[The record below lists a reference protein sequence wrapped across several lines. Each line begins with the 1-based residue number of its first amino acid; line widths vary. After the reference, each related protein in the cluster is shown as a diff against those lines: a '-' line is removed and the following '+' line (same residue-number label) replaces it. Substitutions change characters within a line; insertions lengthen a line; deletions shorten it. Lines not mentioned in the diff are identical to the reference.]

1 ALKPVSLDGRPVL
14 SRSRKSIYF
23 SDFTRTSIT
32 PDEVDLLRS
41 LMESYPEAPS
51 LGILNFPI
59 LFSRMHRCGFS
70 KGQFWFITEE
80 RSVLDSFTTLKVP
93 FYYTQLVDG
102 KFIAYF
108 RPDHFL
114 SGLLRSC
121 CVNPY
126 AYESTAVKASRQDTP
141 ANIEDSQR

>member
-1 ALKPVSLDGRPVL
+1 
-14 SRSRKSIYF
+14 
-23 SDFTRTSIT
+23 
-32 PDEVDLLRS
+32 
-41 LMESYPEAPS
+41 METYSECPS

-70 KGQFWFITEE
+70 KGQFWFITEV

-126 AYESTAVKASRQDTP
+126 AYEGTEFKKPRQDT
-141 ANIEDSQR
+141 ASDIENPKG